1 MWVSPYYEDDLAA
14 LKDLV
19 GVDHILMGSDWP
31 HAEGL
36 AEPTRYIDDLRRA
49 GYSDDEARLVMR
61 EKRAGPHP
69 PRLGAGV

>member
-1 MWVSPYYEDDLAA
+1 MSPYYEDDLAA
-14 LKDLV
+14 LKEMV

-61 EKRAGPHP
+61 ENGLGLTHPRLRAG
-69 PRLGAGV
+69 V